1 MIRLEDAKK
10 IMPGQILFCVKFKN
24 LEGRPVPCVVYEGVK
39 TWKRDPSKLKI
50 PVKRGRRDFD
60 CFTEN
65 DLDLLFLT
73 EVEAIAHGQ

>member
-50 PVKRGRRDFD
+50 PIKHGHRDFV
-60 CFTEN
+60 CLTED

-73 EVEAIAHGQ
+73 EAEAIARGQ